1 MNEYTPII
9 RVQKNSH
16 LETENIRIVFNERQL
31 GHESYIA
38 YMSLRIHLTLAAGLP
53 KYQLEAPSDQGC
65 FLFLFFIGPCPHHGR
80 KSEVLCCVLLR
91 EIVIGSTVQIAAC
104 SLMFQVA
111 SCVSRHSAPLLSRIN
126 KVQGKHSILGLSP

>member
-65 FLFLFFIGPCPHHGR
+65 FLFLFFIGPCP
-80 KSEVLCCVLLR
+80 SASWQEVRGFMLRAVARNCHWLYCPDCCLQPNV
-91 EIVIGSTVQIAAC
+91 SS
-104 SLMFQVA
+104 SLMCFKAQCA
-111 SCVSRHSAPLLSRIN
+111 IIVSN
-126 KVQGKHSILGLSP
+126 